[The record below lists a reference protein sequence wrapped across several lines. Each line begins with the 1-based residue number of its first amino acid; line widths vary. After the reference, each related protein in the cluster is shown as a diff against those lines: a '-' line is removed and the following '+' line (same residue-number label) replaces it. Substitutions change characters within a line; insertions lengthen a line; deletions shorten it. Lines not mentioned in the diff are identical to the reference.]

1 MMSRVPAFYL
11 KFQAKAEPRVKR
23 AARNFFALTV
33 AFLAPLSLRAQDTAT
48 TGVRLGLAYAAGTK
62 PGVIVLPVRDDD
74 DDSLRVIVQRDLDY
88 SDRMNVIAL
97 DRETLVGLV
106 PAPGEKINFELVAKF
121 GAALLVRM
129 TPTTQGLHVAAYD
142 VARGQLLQSEHFLF
156 DRRDRDWRFALH
168 GVSDQIEQWVF
179 GKRGM
184 AQTRIA
190 YVNNGELKIVDS
202 DGAETRA
209 ITTGRG
215 ALSPAWS
222 PTGESVVFTVL
233 GNTGTQ
239 VQELDVRTGKTR
251 RVSQIRAGLNITPVY
266 QPGGSAILYA
276 QGTGNGTDLVLATLA
291 ADSSKP
297 RRITIG
303 RGTDNTSPSY
313 SPDGAQ
319 IAFISGRS
327 GSPQVYIMDA
337 DGSNVQLLTPYKA
350 GVRSYRASPDWSP
363 DGRAVA
369 YEQQNGNFQIWMVD
383 VRDRVPKQLTN
394 EGENEDPSW
403 APDGRHIVFTS
414 TRSGDKQLWI
424 LDTESGRARQLTH
437 ARGARLAA
445 WSPILANPEVGT
457 YSQ

>member
-1 MMSRVPAFYL
+1 MRSIAQSTLAAIVACAIALPA
-11 KFQAKAEPRVKR
+11 V
-23 AARNFFALTV
+23 AA
-33 AFLAPLSLRAQDTAT
+33 AQDTASVP
-48 TGVRLGLAYAAGTK
+48 GVRLGLNYAPGTK
-62 PGVIVLPVRDDD
+62 PGVIVLPVHDDYD
-74 DDSLRVIVQRDLDY
+74 DDSLRTIVQRDLDY

-97 DRETLVGLV
+97 DEATVNGLEP
-106 PAPGEKINFELVAKF
+106 PAGKKINFALVAKF
-121 GAALLVRM
+121 GAALLIRM
-129 TPTTQGLHVAAYD
+129 TPTTTGLHVAAYD
-142 VARGQLLQSEHFLF
+142 VSRGELLQSDHFLF

-179 GKRGM
+179 GKRGI

-190 YVNNGELKIVDS
+190 YVNDGTLHIVDS
-202 DGAETRA
+202 DGAETRT

-222 PTGESVVFTVL
+222 PTGESVVYTAL
-233 GNTGTQ
+233 GNSGTQ
-239 VQELDVRTGKTR
+239 VEELDVRTGRTR
-251 RVSQIRAGLNITPVY
+251 RISQIRAGLNITPVY
-266 QPGGSAILYA
+266 QPGGNAILYA
-276 QGTGNGTDLVLATLA
+276 QGTGNGTDLVLANL
-291 ADSSKP
+291 DSSAPHK
-297 RRITIG
+297 ITAG

-313 SPDGAQ
+313 SPDGRQ
-319 IAFISGRS
+319 IAFISGKT
-327 GSPQVYIMDA
+327 GQPQVYIMDA
-337 DGSNVQLLTPYKA
+337 DGSNVQLLTPYQP

-369 YEQQNGNFQIWMVD
+369 YEQQNGNFQIWMID
-383 VRDRVPKQLTN
+383 LRDRIPKQLTS

-414 TRSGDKQLWI
+414 SRGGSKELWI

-437 ARGARLAA
+437 NKGARLAA

>member
-1 MMSRVPAFYL
+1 MMSRTRGLILLVVACT
-11 KFQAKAEPRVKR
+11 VC
-23 AARNFFALTV
+23 AAAT
-33 AFLAPLSLRAQDTAT
+33 LRAQDTTT
-48 TGVRLGLAYAAGTK
+48 TGVRLGLTYEAGTK

-88 SDRMNVIAL
+88 SDRFTVIAL
-97 DRETLVGLV
+97 DQKTLTGLV
-106 PAPGEKINFELVAKF
+106 PAPGEKINFALVAKF

-129 TPTTQGLHVAAYD
+129 TPTSQGLHVAAYD
-142 VARGQLLQSEHFLF
+142 VAKGQLLQSEHFLF
-156 DRRDRDWRFALH
+156 DHRDRDWRFALH
-168 GVSDQIEQWVF
+168 GVSDQIEQWAL
-179 GKRGM
+179 GKRGI

-190 YVNNGELKIVDS
+190 YVSNGELKIVDS

-239 VQELDVRTGKTR
+239 VQELDVRTGRTR

-266 QPGGSAILYA
+266 QPGGNAILYA
-276 QGTGNGTDLVLATLA
+276 QGQGSGYGTDLVLASLDD
-291 ADSSKP
+291 DSAKP

-313 SPDGAQ
+313 SPDGSQ
-319 IAFISGRS
+319 IAFISGKS

-337 DGSNVQLLTPYKA
+337 DGSNVQLVTPYKP

-363 DGRAVA
+363 DGRAIA
-369 YEQQNGNFQIWMVD
+369 YEQQQGLFQVWMID
-383 VRDRVPKQLTN
+383 LRDRVPKQLTS

-403 APDGRHIVFTS
+403 APDGRHIVLS
-414 TRSGDKQLWI
+414 SSRGGDKQLWI

-437 ARGARLAA
+437 SRGARLAA

>member
-1 MMSRVPAFYL
+1 V
-11 KFQAKAEPRVKR
+11 
-23 AARNFFALTV
+23 FFGALLDV
-33 AFLAPLSLRAQDTAT
+33 HVLPAQDTT
-48 TGVRLGLAYAAGTK
+48 TVPGVRLGLSYGAGTK
-62 PGVIVLPVRDDD
+62 PGVIVLPVPDDD
-74 DDSLRVIVQRDLDY
+74 DDSLRVIVQRDLDF
-88 SDRMNVIAL
+88 SVRMNVIAL
-97 DRETLVGLV
+97 DGETLNGLV
-106 PAPGEKINFELVAKF
+106 PAAGEKINFELVAKF

-129 TPTTQGLHVAAYD
+129 TPTNQGLHVAAYD

-156 DRRDRDWRFALH
+156 DKRDRDWRFTVH
-168 GVSDQIEQWVF
+168 GISDQIEQWTF
-179 GKRGM
+179 GKRGI

-190 YVNNGELKIVDS
+190 YIANGELRIVDS

-239 VQELDVRTGKTR
+239 VQELDVRTGRTR
-251 RVSQIRAGLNITPVY
+251 RISQIRAGLNITPVY
-266 QPGGSAILYA
+266 QPGGNAILYA
-276 QGTGNGTDLVLATLA
+276 QGTGYGTDLVLADL
-291 ADSSKP
+291 DSTAP
-297 RRITIG
+297 RKITIG

-313 SPDGAQ
+313 SPDGHQ
-319 IAFISGRS
+319 IAFISGKS

-337 DGSNVQLLTPYKA
+337 DGSNVQLLTPYTP

-363 DGRAVA
+363 DGRAIA
-369 YEQQNGNFQIWMVD
+369 YEQQDGNFQIWMID
-383 VRDRVPKQLTN
+383 IRERTPKQLTS

-414 TRSGDKQLWI
+414 SRSGTKQLWI
-424 LDTESGRARQLTH
+424 LDTETGRARQLTH
-437 ARGARLAA
+437 TKGARLAA

>member
-1 MMSRVPAFYL
+1 MRLRAARSARVPAVAVL
-11 KFQAKAEPRVKR
+11 T
-23 AARNFFALTV
+23 ALLV
-33 AFLAPLSLRAQDTAT
+33 APMVLAAQDTT
-48 TGVRLGLAYAAGTK
+48 NTGVRLGLSYEAGTK
-62 PGVIVLPVRDDD
+62 PGVIVLPVADDD
-74 DDSLRVIVQRDLDY
+74 NDSLRVIVQRDLDF
-88 SDRMNVIAL
+88 SDRMNVVDL
-97 DRETLVGLV
+97 DHETVRGLV
-106 PAPGEKINFELVAKF
+106 PAAGEKINFELVAKF

-129 TPTTQGLHVAAYD
+129 TPTSQGLHVAAYD
-142 VARGQLLQSEHFLF
+142 VAKGQLLQSEHFLF

-168 GVSDQIEQWVF
+168 GISDQIEQWTF
-179 GKRGM
+179 GKRGI

-190 YVNNGELKIVDS
+190 YVSNGELKIIDS

-222 PTGESVVFTVL
+222 PGGESVVFTVL
-233 GNTGTQ
+233 GNNGTQ
-239 VQELDVRTGKTR
+239 VQELDVRTGRTR
-251 RVSQIRAGLNITPVY
+251 RISQIRAGLNITPVY
-266 QPGGSAILYA
+266 QPGGNAILYA
-276 QGTGNGTDLVLATLA
+276 QGTGNGTDLVLAELV
-291 ADSSKP
+291 DSSST

-303 RGTDNTSPSY
+303 KGTDNTSPSY
-313 SPDGAQ
+313 SPDGTK
-319 IAFISGRS
+319 IAFISGKS

-337 DGSNVQLLTPYKA
+337 DGSNVQLLTPYTP

-369 YEQQNGNFQIWMVD
+369 YEQQNGNFQIWTID
-383 VRDRVPKQLTN
+383 LRDRAPKQLTS

-414 TRSGDKQLWI
+414 SRTGDKQLWI
-424 LDTESGRARQLTH
+424 LDTETGRARQLTH
-437 ARGARLAA
+437 TKGARLAA

>member
-1 MMSRVPAFYL
+1 MIIRSRALFFFVF
-11 KFQAKAEPRVKR
+11 V
-23 AARNFFALTV
+23 AAFFAAT
-33 AFLAPLSLRAQDTAT
+33 ALRAQDTT
-48 TGVRLGLAYAAGTK
+48 NTGVRLGLSYQAGTK
-62 PGVIVLPVRDDD
+62 PGVIVLPVADDEE
-74 DDSLRVIVQRDLDY
+74 DSLRTIVQRDLDY
-88 SDRMNVIAL
+88 SDRMNVIDL
-97 DRETLVGLV
+97 DRSTVNGLV

-266 QPGGSAILYA
+266 QPGGNAILYA

-291 ADSSKP
+291 LDSSRPKK
-297 RRITIG
+297 ITIG

-313 SPDGAQ
+313 SPDGTQ

-414 TRSGDKQLWI
+414 TRSGDKQLWT

>member
-1 MMSRVPAFYL
+1 MSFMRGFV
-11 KFQAKAEPRVKR
+11 VS
-23 AARNFFALTV
+23 AL
-33 AFLAPLSLRAQDTAT
+33 LGSIIAPQLLSAQDTT
-48 TGVRLGLAYAAGTK
+48 TVPGVRLGLSYGAGTK
-62 PGVIVLPVRDDD
+62 PGVIVLPVPDDD
-74 DDSLRVIVQRDLDY
+74 DDSLRVIVQRDLDF

-97 DRETLVGLV
+97 DGETLNGLV

-129 TPTTQGLHVAAYD
+129 TPTNQGLHVAAYD

-156 DRRDRDWRFALH
+156 DKRDRDWRFTLH
-168 GVSDQIEQWVF
+168 GISDQIEQWTF
-179 GKRGM
+179 GKRGI

-190 YVNNGELKIVDS
+190 YIANGELRIVDS

-239 VQELDVRTGKTR
+239 VQELDVRTGRTR
-251 RVSQIRAGLNITPVY
+251 RISQIRAGLNITPVY
-266 QPGGSAILYA
+266 QPGGNAILYA
-276 QGTGNGTDLVLATLA
+276 QGTGYGTDLVLADL
-291 ADSSKP
+291 DSTAP
-297 RRITIG
+297 RKITIG

-313 SPDGAQ
+313 SPDGHQ
-319 IAFISGRS
+319 IAFISGKS

-337 DGSNVQLLTPYKA
+337 DGSNVQLLTPYTP

-363 DGRAVA
+363 DGRAIA
-369 YEQQNGNFQIWMVD
+369 YEQQDGNFQIWMID
-383 VRDRVPKQLTN
+383 IRERTPKQLTS

-414 TRSGDKQLWI
+414 SRSGTKQLWI
-424 LDTESGRARQLTH
+424 LDTETGRARQLTH
-437 ARGARLAA
+437 TKGARLAA

>member
-1 MMSRVPAFYL
+1 MSFARGFVL
-11 KFQAKAEPRVKR
+11 
-23 AARNFFALTV
+23 AALFGSIA
-33 AFLAPLSLRAQDTAT
+33 APQLVRAQDTTT
-48 TGVRLGLAYAAGTK
+48 TGVRLGLTYQSGTK

-74 DDSLRVIVQRDLDY
+74 NDSLRIIVQRDLDY
-88 SDRMNVIAL
+88 SDRMTVVDL
-97 DRETLVGLV
+97 DHATLDGLI
-106 PAPGEKINFELVAKF
+106 PEPGEKLNFELFAKF
-121 GAALLVRM
+121 GAALVVRM

-142 VARGQLLQSEHFLF
+142 VARGQLLQSEHFLY
-156 DRRDRDWRFALH
+156 DRRDRDWRFAIH
-168 GVSDQIEQWVF
+168 GISDQIEQWAF
-179 GKRGM
+179 GKRGI

-190 YVNNGELKIVDS
+190 YVANGELKIVDS

-239 VQELDVRTGKTR
+239 VQELDVRTGRTR

-266 QPGGSAILYA
+266 QPGGNAILYA
-276 QGTGNGTDLVLATLA
+276 QGTGNGTDLVLAAL
-291 ADSSKP
+291 DSSAPK
-297 RRITIG
+297 RITIG

-313 SPDGAQ
+313 SPDGTQ
-319 IAFISGRS
+319 IAFISGKS
-327 GSPQVYIMDA
+327 GTPQVYIMDA
-337 DGSNVQLLTPYKA
+337 DGSNVQLLTEYTP

-363 DGRAVA
+363 DGRAIA
-369 YEQQNGNFQIWMVD
+369 YEQQQGKFQIWMID
-383 VRDRVPKQLTN
+383 LRDRAPKQLTS

-414 TRSGDKQLWI
+414 SRGGDKQLWI

-437 ARGARLAA
+437 SNGARLAA

>member
-1 MMSRVPAFYL
+1 MTGRLSACIAVAL
-11 KFQAKAEPRVKR
+11 IG
-23 AARNFFALTV
+23 AASALG
-33 AFLAPLSLRAQDTAT
+33 AQDTAT
-48 TGVRLGLAYAAGTK
+48 TPGVRLGLSYESGTK
-62 PGVIVLPVRDDD
+62 PGVIVLPVMDDD
-74 DDSLRVIVQRDLDY
+74 ADSLRTIVQRDLDY
-88 SDRMNVIAL
+88 SDRFTVVDLDATAL
-97 DRETLVGLV
+97 RKMS
-106 PAPGEKINFELVAKF
+106 PAAGQNINCPRFAKF

-168 GVSDQIEQWVF
+168 GISDQIESWVF
-179 GKRGM
+179 GKRGI

-190 YVNNGELKIVDS
+190 YVVNGELKIVDT

-222 PTGESVVFTVL
+222 PTGEAVVFTVL

-239 VQELDVRTGKTR
+239 VQELDVRTGRTR
-251 RVSQIRAGLNITPVY
+251 RISQIRAGLNITPVY
-266 QPGGSAILYA
+266 APNGNGILYA
-276 QGTGNGTDLVLATLA
+276 RGTGNGTDLVFATM
-291 ADSSKP
+291 DSTEPK
-297 RRITIG
+297 RITIG

-313 SPDGAQ
+313 SPDGTQ
-319 IAFISGRS
+319 VAFISGRS

-337 DGSNVQLLTPYKA
+337 DGSNVQLLTPYKP

-363 DGRAVA
+363 DGRAIA
-369 YEQQNGNFQIWMVD
+369 YEQQNGNFQVWMID
-383 VRDRVPKQLTN
+383 LRDRVPKQLTS

-403 APDGRHIVFTS
+403 APDGRHLVFTS
-414 TRSGDKQLWI
+414 SRGGDKQLWI
-424 LDTESGRARQLTH
+424 METETARARQLTH
-437 ARGARLAA
+437 SKGARLAA
-445 WSPILANPEVGT
+445 WSPILANPEVGS

>member
-1 MMSRVPAFYL
+1 MTIRSRAVFFFVFAV
-11 KFQAKAEPRVKR
+11 A
-23 AARNFFALTV
+23 FFAAT
-33 AFLAPLSLRAQDTAT
+33 ALRAQDTT
-48 TGVRLGLAYAAGTK
+48 NTGVRLGLSYQAGTK
-62 PGVIVLPVRDDD
+62 PGVIVLPVADDEE
-74 DDSLRVIVQRDLDY
+74 DSLRTIVQRDLDY
-88 SDRMNVIAL
+88 SDRMNVIDL
-97 DRETLVGLV
+97 DRSTVSGLV
-106 PAPGEKINFELVAKF
+106 PAPGEKINFDLVAKF

-266 QPGGSAILYA
+266 QPGGNAILYA

-291 ADSSKP
+291 LDSSRPKK
-297 RRITIG
+297 ITIG

-313 SPDGAQ
+313 SPDGTQ

>member
-1 MMSRVPAFYL
+1 MRFCGARFTRVPAFL
-11 KFQAKAEPRVKR
+11 
-23 AARNFFALTV
+23 ALIALV
-33 AFLAPLSLRAQDTAT
+33 LAPIVARAQDTTT
-48 TGVRLGLAYAAGTK
+48 TGVRLGLTYQTGTK

-74 DDSLRVIVQRDLDY
+74 NDSLRIIVQRDLDY
-88 SDRMNVIAL
+88 SDRMTVVDL
-97 DRETLVGLV
+97 DHATLDGLV
-106 PAPGEKINFELVAKF
+106 PAPGEKLNFELFAKF
-121 GAALLVRM
+121 GAALVVRM

-142 VARGQLLQSEHFLF
+142 VARGQLLQSEHFLY
-156 DRRDRDWRFALH
+156 DRRDRDWRFAIH
-168 GVSDQIEQWVF
+168 GISDQVEQWAF
-179 GKRGM
+179 GKRGI

-190 YVNNGELKIVDS
+190 YIANGELKIVDS

-239 VQELDVRTGKTR
+239 VQELDVRTGRTR

-266 QPGGSAILYA
+266 QPGGNAILYA
-276 QGTGNGTDLVLATLA
+276 QGTGNGTDLVLAAL
-291 ADSSKP
+291 DSSAPK
-297 RRITIG
+297 RITIG

-313 SPDGAQ
+313 SPDGTQ
-319 IAFISGRS
+319 IAFISGKS

-337 DGSNVQLLTPYKA
+337 DGSNVQLLTEYTP

-363 DGRAVA
+363 DGRAIA
-369 YEQQNGNFQIWMVD
+369 YEQQQGKFQIWMID
-383 VRDRVPKQLTN
+383 LRDRAPKQLTS

-403 APDGRHIVFTS
+403 APDGRHLVFTS
-414 TRSGDKQLWI
+414 SRGGDKQLWI

-437 ARGARLAA
+437 SNGARLAA

>member
-1 MMSRVPAFYL
+1 MTIRSRAVFFFVFAV
-11 KFQAKAEPRVKR
+11 A
-23 AARNFFALTV
+23 FFAAT
-33 AFLAPLSLRAQDTAT
+33 ALRAQDTT
-48 TGVRLGLAYAAGTK
+48 NTGVRLGLSYQAGTK
-62 PGVIVLPVRDDD
+62 PGVIVLPVADDEE
-74 DDSLRVIVQRDLDY
+74 DSLRTIVQRDLDY
-88 SDRMNVIAL
+88 SDRMNVIDL
-97 DRETLVGLV
+97 DRSTVSGLV

-266 QPGGSAILYA
+266 QPGGNAILYA

-291 ADSSKP
+291 LDSSRPKK
-297 RRITIG
+297 ITIG

-313 SPDGAQ
+313 SPDGTQ